1 MELQNVVQ
9 HDNEMKLKKELM
21 QAAYEWAMKAL
32 QNDKTQMQNV
42 MQKMK
47 MLEPYYSKYKL

>member
-1 MELQNVVQ
+1 MDASHLWMGHEGI
-9 HDNEMKLKKELM
+9 
-21 QAAYEWAMKAL
+21 L
-32 QNDKTQMQNV
+32 QNDKTRMQNV